1 MDVLLYVLDMCV
13 LVCLILGLVFAG
25 KGVREKSD
33 KALRREHM
41 RRSGIMLCVYVVL
54 NVTRL
59 YLGGQ
64 LF

>member
-1 MDVLLYVLDMCV
+1 MEILLYILDMCV

-41 RRSGIMLCVYVVL
+41 RRSGMMLAVYVAL
-54 NVTRL
+54 NVIRL